1 MPEVNFANHCYK
13 PVSSD
18 YPKLY
23 RCPEIESGI
32 KACQKV
38 GTKVLISLGGA
49 TGYNVLDDQKADILA
64 QNLWD
69 LFLEGTGQEDIRPF
83 GR

>member
-1 MPEVNFANHCYK
+1 MPEVNFANHCYD
-13 PVSSD
+13 PVSPE
-18 YPKLY
+18 YPRLY
-23 RCPEIESGI
+23 RCPEIERGI
-32 KACQKV
+32 IACQSI

-49 TGYNVLDDQKADILA
+49 TGRNALEDNSANILA